1 VDEKGVAQ
9 MVDVVL
15 VLVVLAF
22 FGLCVL
28 YVRGCDRMIRSDGVE
43 ATADSEFEREVTR

>member
-1 VDEKGVAQ
+1 MA
-9 MVDVVL
+9 DVVL

-28 YVRGCDRMIRSDGVE
+28 YVRGCDRVIRGDGADE
-43 ATADSEFEREVTR
+43 TATETGRESV